1 MVDQQDVH
9 EPISTLNTWRPGLRA
24 IYNLPL
30 QVFVEAADLDELNQ
44 ARQESQAEM
53 DENLANTNKT
63 LETMREEVC
72 SPWHSITLLA
82 IFRQP
87 GPAYKEIVRSRV
99 I

>member
-1 MVDQQDVH
+1 M
-9 EPISTLNTWRPGLRA
+9 LA
-24 IYNLPL
+24 IFDLPL

-63 LETMREEVC
+63 LDTMRDEVR
-72 SPWHSITLLA
+72 SSRHSSTLLA
-82 IFRQP
+82 IPWQP
-87 GPAYKEIVRSRV
+87 GPAEKEIVCSRV